1 VPGSTQGRETV
12 RPAPLV
18 LPDVDLERIRAA
30 LDSAA
35 EKPSPQNDAAAAEQ
49 PGQKRAIGV
58 KRPRGGHAGAA
69 GRPRKDRAAAAG
81 KTARDSAATA
91 EKTAP
96 DSAATAGKTAPD
108 SAATA
113 GKTARDS
120 AATAGKTAP
129 DSAATAGKTAKD
141 PAAAAGRQASLPR
154 RVPSTSGRQP
164 PALRPPPALPPS
176 LPDLS
181 TEAPTEEFRAIP
193 VARTGE
199 ELEQALAH
207 PDPALSPEPAA
218 AAPVDHAPTP
228 PREEPAARRA
238 GREPRG
244 DETAESPRQV
254 TPRRPKAPASRG
266 KARARRPKAATRPPQ
281 RAGLAAWGRRHRRF
295 ANRALVVVALL
306 AAGSLAFVLTQN
318 VGAED
323 PAAHRGPSK
332 AGPRN
337 GETPSVSRA
346 EIRNIAAH
354 WVAAQVSRTAT
365 VSCDRMMCQA
375 LKTAGFPAAL
385 LVKLRRGNADPPHT
399 ALLVDTAAVRSMTG
413 DRLVLADAPAVI
425 ASFGSGSMRIDVRVV
440 AHQGGAAYLAQL
452 KADVAARKQAGAQ
465 LLQSPAV
472 TMSPEARSQLSA
484 GEVDS
489 RLIVIITGLAAQQAV
504 TIEAFS
510 DLGPGATRGIPMRAM
525 ALAPSAGN
533 GMPSAAAG
541 IRSMLVFLH
550 AQTNYGGTQLRVV
563 QAGGRNALSVQFMA
577 PSPLGLFK
585 PPAQ

>member
-12 RPAPLV
+12 LPAPLV

-30 LDSAA
+30 LDSTA

-81 KTARDSAATA
+81 KSVRDSAATA

-96 DSAATAGKTAPD
+96 DSAATAGKTAE
-108 SAATA
+108 
-113 GKTARDS
+113 
-120 AATAGKTAP
+120 
-129 DSAATAGKTAKD
+129 D
-141 PAAAAGRQASLPR
+141 PAAAAGRPASLPR

-193 VARTGE
+193 VARTGQ
-199 ELEQALAH
+199 ELEQALAQ
-207 PDPALSPEPAA
+207 PDPALLPEPAA
-218 AAPVDHAPTP
+218 AAPVDHAPAP

-266 KARARRPKAATRPPQ
+266 KARARRPKAATRSPQ

-306 AAGSLAFVLTQN
+306 AAGSLAFVFTQN
-318 VGAED
+318 VGTED
-323 PAAHRGPSK
+323 PAHRGPSK
-332 AGPRN
+332 AGPGN
-337 GETPSVSRA
+337 GETPSVSGA
-346 EIRNIAAH
+346 AIRNIAAH

-365 VSCDRMMCQA
+365 VSCDRMMYQA

-385 LVKLRRGNADPPHT
+385 LVQLRHGNADPPHS

-425 ASFGSGSMRIDVRVV
+425 ASFGSGSMRIDVRVI
-440 AHQGGAAYLAQL
+440 AHQGAAAYLAQL

-472 TMSPEARSQLSA
+472 TMSPGARSQLSA
-484 GEVDS
+484 GEVDF
-489 RLIVIITGLAAQQAV
+489 RLIVVITGLAAQQPV
-504 TIEAFS
+504 TIEAFG
-510 DLGPGATRGIPMRAM
+510 DLGPGATRGIPMRAV
-525 ALAPSAGN
+525 ALAPSAGK

-541 IRSMLVFLH
+541 IRSMLAFLH
-550 AQTNYGGTQLRVV
+550 AQRNYAGTQLRVV
-563 QAGGRNALSVQFMA
+563 QAGGRNVLSVQFMA
-577 PSPLGLFK
+577 PSPLGSFNS
-585 PPAQ
+585 PAQ

>member
-12 RPAPLV
+12 LPAPLV

-81 KTARDSAATA
+81 KSARDSAAAA

-96 DSAATAGKTAPD
+96 DSAATAGKTAKDP
-108 SAATA
+108 AAA
-113 GKTARDS
+113 
-120 AATAGKTAP
+120 
-129 DSAATAGKTAKD
+129 AGKTAKD

-199 ELEQALAH
+199 ELEQALAQ
-207 PDPALSPEPAA
+207 PDPALLPEPAA

-228 PREEPAARRA
+228 PLEEPAARRA

-337 GETPSVSRA
+337 GETPSVSGA

-365 VSCDRMMCQA
+365 VSCDRVMCNA
-375 LKTAGFPAAL
+375 LQTAGFPAAL
-385 LVKLRRGNADPPHT
+385 LVQLRRGNADPPHT

-413 DRLVLADAPAVI
+413 DRFVLADAPAVI

-489 RLIVIITGLAAQQAV
+489 RLIVVITGLAAQQPV
-504 TIEAFS
+504 TIEAFG

-541 IRSMLVFLH
+541 IRSMLAFLH

-563 QAGGRNALSVQFMA
+563 QVGGRNALSVQFMA
-577 PSPLGLFK
+577 PSPLGLFN

>member
-1 VPGSTQGRETV
+1 VPGSTQGRETIL
-12 RPAPLV
+12 PAPLV

-81 KTARDSAATA
+81 KSARDSAAAA

-96 DSAATAGKTAPD
+96 DSAATAGKTAKDP
-108 SAATA
+108 AAAAGRTA
-113 GKTARDS
+113 KDP
-120 AATAGKTAP
+120 AAA
-129 DSAATAGKTAKD
+129 AGKTAKN

-199 ELEQALAH
+199 ELEQALVQ
-207 PDPALSPEPAA
+207 PDISPSPEPAA
-218 AAPVDHAPTP
+218 AAPADHAPAP
-228 PREEPAARRA
+228 PQEEPAARRA

-244 DETAESPRQV
+244 DETAESPGQV
-254 TPRRPKAPASRG
+254 TPRKPKAPASRG
-266 KARARRPKAATRPPQ
+266 KARARRPEAATRPPQ
-281 RAGLAAWGRRHRRF
+281 RARLAAWGRRHRRF

-306 AAGSLAFVLTQN
+306 AAGSLAFVFTQN
-318 VGAED
+318 VGTED
-323 PAAHRGPSK
+323 PAHRGPSK

-337 GETPSVSRA
+337 GETPSVSGA
-346 EIRNIAAH
+346 AIRNIAAH
-354 WVAAQVSRTAT
+354 WVAAQISRTAT
-365 VSCDRMMCQA
+365 VSCDRVMCNA
-375 LKTAGFPAAL
+375 LQTAGFPAAL
-385 LVKLRRGNADPPHT
+385 LVQLRRGNADPPHT

-413 DRLVLADAPAVI
+413 DRFVLADVPAVI

-489 RLIVIITGLAAQQAV
+489 RLIVVITGLAAQQAV
-504 TIEAFS
+504 TIEAFG

-541 IRSMLVFLH
+541 IRSMLAFLH

-563 QAGGRNALSVQFMA
+563 RAGGRNVLSVQFMA
-577 PSPLGLFK
+577 PSPLGLFN

>member
-1 VPGSTQGRETV
+1 M
-12 RPAPLV
+12 

-69 GRPRKDRAAAAG
+69 ARRRKDHAAAAG
-81 KTARDSAATA
+81 KSARDSAATPEKTAAPDSPATA
-91 EKTAP
+91 EKTAKDP
-96 DSAATAGKTAPD
+96 
-108 SAATA
+108 
-113 GKTARDS
+113 
-120 AATAGKTAP
+120 
-129 DSAATAGKTAKD
+129 AATAGKTAKD
-141 PAAAAGRQASLPR
+141 PAATAGRQASLPR

-181 TEAPTEEFRAIP
+181 AEAPTEEFRAIP

-199 ELEQALAH
+199 ELEQALAQ
-207 PDPALSPEPAA
+207 PDVGPPPEPAA
-218 AAPVDHAPTP
+218 AAPADHAPAP

-238 GREPRG
+238 GREPRA

-306 AAGSLAFVLTQN
+306 AAGSLAFVFTQN
-318 VGAED
+318 VGTED
-323 PAAHRGPSK
+323 PVHRGPSK
-332 AGPRN
+332 AGPGN
-337 GETPSVSRA
+337 GETPSVSGA
-346 EIRNIAAH
+346 AIRSIAAH

-365 VSCDRMMCQA
+365 VSCDRMMCQV

-385 LVKLRRGNADPPHT
+385 LVQLRRGNADPRHT
-399 ALLVDTAAVRSMTG
+399 AVLVDTAAARNMTG

-440 AHQGGAAYLAQL
+440 AHQGGAAYLTQL

-489 RLIVIITGLAAQQAV
+489 RLIVVITGLAAQQPV
-504 TIEAFS
+504 TIEAFG

-525 ALAPSAGN
+525 ALAPSAGK

-541 IRSMLVFLH
+541 IRSMLAFLH
-550 AQTNYGGTQLRVV
+550 DTNELRGHAAAGGAGRRPERVV
-563 QAGGRNALSVQFMA
+563 GPVHGTEPTRIVQPASSVILVA
-577 PSPLGLFK
+577 WGVPG
-585 PPAQ
+585 

>member
-1 VPGSTQGRETV
+1 
-12 RPAPLV
+12 LV

-35 EKPSPQNDAAAAEQ
+35 EKPAPQNDAAAAEQ

-58 KRPRGGHAGAA
+58 KRPRGGHAVPP

-81 KTARDSAATA
+81 KSARDSAAA
-91 EKTAP
+91 
-96 DSAATAGKTAPD
+96 AGK
-108 SAATA
+108 S
-113 GKTARDS
+113 ARDS
-120 AATAGKTAP
+120 P
-129 DSAATAGKTAKD
+129 ATAGKTAKD
-141 PAAAAGRQASLPR
+141 PAAAAERQASLPR

-199 ELEQALAH
+199 ELEQALAQ
-207 PDPALSPEPAA
+207 PDAGPPPETAA
-218 AAPVDHAPTP
+218 AAPVDHAPAP

-238 GREPRG
+238 GRESRG

-306 AAGSLAFVLTQN
+306 AAGSLAFVFTQN
-318 VGAED
+318 VGTED
-323 PAAHRGPSK
+323 PVHHGPSK
-332 AGPRN
+332 AGPGN
-337 GETPSVSRA
+337 GETPSVSGA
-346 EIRNIAAH
+346 AIRSIAAH

-365 VSCDRMMCQA
+365 VSCDRMMCQV

-385 LVKLRRGNADPPHT
+385 LVQLRPGNADPRHT
-399 ALLVDTAAVRSMTG
+399 AVLVDTAAARNMTG

-440 AHQGGAAYLAQL
+440 AHQGGVAYLTQL

-489 RLIVIITGLAAQQAV
+489 RLIVVITGLAAQQPV
-504 TIEAFS
+504 TIEAFG

-525 ALAPSAGN
+525 ALAPSAGK

-541 IRSMLVFLH
+541 IRSMLAFLH
-550 AQTNYGGTQLRVV
+550 EQTNYGGTQLRVV
-563 QAGGRNALSVQFMA
+563 QAGGRNVLSVQFMA
-577 PSPLGLFK
+577 PSPLGLFS

>member
-1 VPGSTQGRETV
+1 M
-12 RPAPLV
+12 

-69 GRPRKDRAAAAG
+69 GRPRKDHAASAG
-81 KTARDSAATA
+81 KSARDSAAAA

-96 DSAATAGKTAPD
+96 DPAATAGKTAKDP
-108 SAATA
+108 AAA
-113 GKTARDS
+113 
-120 AATAGKTAP
+120 
-129 DSAATAGKTAKD
+129 AGKTAKD

-199 ELEQALAH
+199 ELEQALVQ
-207 PDPALSPEPAA
+207 PDIGPSPKPAA
-218 AAPVDHAPTP
+218 ATPADHAPAP
-228 PREEPAARRA
+228 PQEEAAARRA

-254 TPRRPKAPASRG
+254 TPRRPKASASRG

-281 RAGLAAWGRRHRRF
+281 RAGPAAGDRRHRRF

-306 AAGSLAFVLTQN
+306 AAGSLAFMLTQN

-323 PAAHRGPSK
+323 PAHRGPSK
-332 AGPRN
+332 AGPGS
-337 GETPSVSRA
+337 GETPSVSGA

-375 LKTAGFPAAL
+375 LKTVGFPAAL
-385 LVKLRRGNADPPHT
+385 LVQLRRGNADPRHT
-399 ALLVDTAAVRSMTG
+399 AVLVDTAAVRSMTG

-489 RLIVIITGLAAQQAV
+489 RLIVVITGLAAQQPV
-504 TIEAFS
+504 TIEAFG

-541 IRSMLVFLH
+541 IRSMLAFLH
-550 AQTNYGGTQLRVV
+550 AQTNYAGTQLRVV
-563 QAGGRNALSVQFMA
+563 QAGGRNVLSVQFMA
-577 PSPLGLFK
+577 PSPLGSFK

>member
-1 VPGSTQGRETV
+1 
-12 RPAPLV
+12 V
-18 LPDVDLERIRAA
+18 LPDVDFERIRAA

-69 GRPRKDRAAAAG
+69 GRPRKDHAAAAG
-81 KTARDSAATA
+81 KSARDSAATA
-91 EKTAP
+91 EKTAL
-96 DSAATAGKTAPD
+96 DSPATAEKA
-108 SAATA
+108 
-113 GKTARDS
+113 
-120 AATAGKTAP
+120 
-129 DSAATAGKTAKD
+129 AKD
-141 PAAAAGRQASLPR
+141 PAAAAERQASLPR

-207 PDPALSPEPAA
+207 PDASPPPEPAA
-218 AAPVDHAPTP
+218 AAPADHAPAP

-238 GREPRG
+238 GREPRA

-318 VGAED
+318 VGTED
-323 PAAHRGPSK
+323 PPAHRGPSK
-332 AGPRN
+332 A
-337 GETPSVSRA
+337 ETPNGA
-346 EIRNIAAH
+346 TPNITGAAIRNTAAH

-365 VSCDRMMCQA
+365 VSCDRMMYQA

-385 LVKLRRGNADPPHT
+385 LVQLRHGNADPLHT
-399 ALLVDTAAVRSMTG
+399 ALLVDTAAARDITG
-413 DRLVLADAPAVI
+413 KQVVLADAPAVI
-425 ASFGSGSMRIDVRVV
+425 ASFGSGSKRIDVRVV

-452 KADVAARKQAGAQ
+452 KADVAARRQAGAQ

-489 RLIVIITGLAAQQAV
+489 RLIVVITGLAAQQAV
-504 TIEAFS
+504 TIEAFG
-510 DLGPGATRGIPMRAM
+510 DLGPGATRGIPMRAV
-525 ALAPSAGN
+525 ALAPSAGK

-541 IRSMLVFLH
+541 IRSMLAFLH
-550 AQTNYGGTQLRVV
+550 TQRNYGGTQLRVV
-563 QAGGRNALSVQFMA
+563 QAGSRNVLSVQFMA
-577 PSPLGLFK
+577 PSPLGFFN
-585 PPAQ
+585 PPVQ

>member
-1 VPGSTQGRETV
+1 
-12 RPAPLV
+12 LV

-69 GRPRKDRAAAAG
+69 GRPRKDRPAAAG
-81 KTARDSAATA
+81 KSARDSAATA

-96 DSAATAGKTAPD
+96 DSAT
-108 SAATA
+108 
-113 GKTARDS
+113 
-120 AATAGKTAP
+120 
-129 DSAATAGKTAKD
+129 TAGKTAKD

-199 ELEQALAH
+199 ELEQALVQ
-207 PDPALSPEPAA
+207 PDIGPSPEPAA
-218 AAPVDHAPTP
+218 AAPADHAPAP
-228 PREEPAARRA
+228 PLEEPAARRA

-323 PAAHRGPSK
+323 PAHRGPSE

-337 GETPSVSRA
+337 GETPSVSGA
-346 EIRNIAAH
+346 AIRNIAAH

-375 LKTAGFPAAL
+375 LQRAGFPAAL
-385 LVKLRRGNADPPHT
+385 LIELRRGNADPRHT
-399 ALLVDTAAVRSMTG
+399 AVLVDTAAVRNMTG

-425 ASFGSGSMRIDVRVV
+425 ASFGSGSMRIDVRVI
-440 AHQGGAAYLAQL
+440 AHQGAASYLAQL

-465 LLQSPAV
+465 LLQSPTV

-489 RLIVIITGLAAQQAV
+489 RLIVVITGLAAQQPV
-504 TIEAFS
+504 TIEAFG
-510 DLGPGATRGIPMRAM
+510 DLGPGATRGIPMRAV
-525 ALAPSAGN
+525 ALAPSAGK

-541 IRSMLVFLH
+541 IRSMLAFLH

-563 QAGGRNALSVQFMA
+563 RAGGRNVLSVQFMA
-577 PSPLGLFK
+577 PSPLGLFNS
-585 PPAQ
+585 PAQ